1 MIKLAIETTD
11 GFSISIDDNG
21 DRYDFASESDVGKT
35 SELLWAQISHIKNK
49 SDITGIYLSSGPSNY
64 TNLRIIYS
72 FAMGV
77 RKATGAHIYTIPSFM
92 AKSNYLLQT
101 GQTSPFVLVN
111 YARNNEYCYQ
121 IVDKS
126 IDDIDWQ
133 QVHLTDKAGIEEL
146 AAKYKCITNKQT
158 RNILGTG
165 DIIRL
170 NAASLFDIDKKYR
183 KDNGLIYARASV

>member
-35 SELLWAQISHIKNK
+35 SELLWEQIGHIKNK
-49 SDITGIYLSSGPSNY
+49 SDIAEIYLSSGPSNY

-92 AKSNYLLQT
+92 AKANYLLKT
-101 GQTSPFVLVN
+101 GQTLPFILIN

-121 IVDKS
+121 IVDKNTS
-126 IDDIDWQ
+126 DIDWQ
-133 QVHLTDKAGIEEL
+133 QVHLTDKAGIEGL
-146 AAKYKCITNKQT
+146 AEKYKCITNKQT
-158 RNILGTG
+158 HDILGTG
-165 DIIRL
+165 EMIRL
-170 NAASLFDIDKKYR
+170 NAASLFDVSEKYKK
-183 KDNGLIYARASV
+183 DSGLIYARASV

>member
-11 GFSISIDDNG
+11 GFSISINDNG
-21 DRYDFASESDVGKT
+21 AIYNYNADEGVNKT
-35 SELLWAQISHIKNK
+35 SELLWEQINNIRNK
-49 SDITGIYLSSGPSNY
+49 SDIAEIYLSSGPSNY

-92 AKSNYLLQT
+92 AKSNFLSQT
-101 GQTSPFVLVN
+101 GQILPFVLVN

-121 IVDKS
+121 IVDKNL
-126 IDDIDWQ
+126 DTIDWQ
-133 QVHLTDKAGIEEL
+133 QVHLTDKTGIEEL

-158 RNILGTG
+158 QEILGIG

-170 NAASLFDIDKKYR
+170 NAASLFDVGEKYK